1 MHYHIYCNQKNI
13 SAHHQAAIAE
23 FKKRL
28 SAYCETTLHLSSHP
42 AILKEIP
49 ITKQPLMRICSGP
62 STYSSE
68 EFAQMINKIQLSGRS
83 TVYIIIG
90 FSDEDFYGSFANE
103 INPYEVLPLSLSR
116 SQFSS
121 ETQTL
126 LFYEQLYRGYTILQ
140 GKTYHK

>member
-1 MHYHIYCNQKNI
+1 MHYNIYCNQKNI
-13 SAHHQAAIAE
+13 STHHRAAIAE
-23 FKKRL
+23 FEKRL
-28 SAYCETTLHLSSHP
+28 SAYCETTLHLSSHHTV
-42 AILKEIP
+42 LKDIP
-49 ITKQPLMRICSGP
+49 VTKQPLVRICPGP

-68 EFAQMINKIQLSGRS
+68 EFAQVINNIQLSGQS
-83 TVYIIIG
+83 TVHIIIG
-90 FSDEDFYGSFANE
+90 FSDEDFYESFANE
-103 INPYEVLPLSLSR
+103 INPYKILPLSLSR